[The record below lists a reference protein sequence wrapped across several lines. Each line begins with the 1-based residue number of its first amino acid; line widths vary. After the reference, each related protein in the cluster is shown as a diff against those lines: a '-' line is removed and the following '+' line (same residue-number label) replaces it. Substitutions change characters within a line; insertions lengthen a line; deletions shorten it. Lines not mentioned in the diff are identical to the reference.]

1 MYRLRWLQ
9 TLIYTF
15 GFFLESAN
23 FCMRQ
28 MTLHIVKWMLVKN
41 APARLRSFVCIY
53 VVILQSTLAIIMC
66 LSFRSMQL
74 HPSRAC
80 FSGSWSGKIV
90 IRFIVAHFEHDKC
103 SGHESLHCECDKR
116 IIFRNSLVAILIC
129 GLILWRIVGIRRCTL
144 YRSAFARPKTLSHE
158 SYKRKY
164 YRRFDEKKTCLEH
177 ASSHLGHID
186 SKNNTNRIRN
196 GVSYEEIVICSR
208 LR

>member
-1 MYRLRWLQ
+1 MHPHACVH
-9 TLIYTF
+9 
-15 GFFLESAN
+15 SSVS
-23 FCMRQ
+23 M
-28 MTLHIVKWMLVKN
+28 
-41 APARLRSFVCIY
+41 
-53 VVILQSTLAIIMC
+53 
-66 LSFRSMQL
+66 LSFFKAHWLSLCVCHFARCNCT
-74 HPSRAC
+74 RAAHV
-80 FSGSWSGKIV
+80 FPVLEAEKLSYDL
-90 IRFIVAHFEHDKC
+90 VAHFEHDKC